1 MKLAAQVATPPLIV
15 CALQLPSVVDPS
27 LNRIVPVGVPDPGEV
42 AVTVAVNVTDW
53 PVTDGF
59 AEDATA
65 VVVAALFTVCVS
77 VDEVEAL

>member
-1 MKLAAQVATPPLIV
+1 LKLAEHVALPELRA
-15 CALQLPSVVDPS
+15 CALQVPSVPDPS

-59 AEDATA
+59 AEEATA